1 MHLLKN
7 NKKLITTLLTV
18 ATIFATVCFSISN
31 AFGATNILTVY
42 AGDKKYEIYNF
53 EVTSYNKKQYLKKAD
68 LFIDEIYY
76 DTLISPTNST
86 VKFNKDNILSPFS
99 FTKSKSGK
107 CINRSKLLND
117 ITYSLNN
124 NAKTV
129 NCEFVTV
136 YPTITEDLLKTFTL
150 KRGSFTTYFYTS
162 TPDRKN
168 NISLANSYISGTILD
183 SGEEFSFNKIV
194 GERTKERGFKDAKII
209 QNGEYVDGIGGG
221 ICQVSSTLYNAVLL
235 SNLKVTSCVNHSLLV
250 SYVEPS
256 FDAMVS
262 TYNDL
267 KFVNSTPFPIYIQGI
282 VTNNSITFNIY
293 GEENEYEIK
302 RVSNVVEKIK
312 PESPIYIDSNEL
324 AFGESKVLQFEKE
337 GLKSEGILEY
347 YKNGEKI
354 KNVLIRKDTYK
365 PTQSKI
371 LIGSQNMAS
380 LTIDKEN

>member
-7 NKKLITTLLTV
+7 IKKLIITFLTV
-18 ATIFATVCFSISN
+18 AIIFATVCFSISN
-31 AFGATNILTVY
+31 AFGATNILTIY
-42 AGDKKYEIYNF
+42 AGDKKYEVYDF
-53 EVTSYNKKQYLKKAD
+53 EVTSYNKKQYLKKAN
-68 LFIDEIYY
+68 LVVDEIYY

-86 VKFNKDNILSPFS
+86 VKFNKNNTLSPFS

-107 CINRSKLLND
+107 YINRSKLLSD
-117 ITYSLNN
+117 ITYCLNN
-124 NAKTV
+124 NIQKI
-129 NCEFVTV
+129 NCEFITV
-136 YPTITEDLLKTFTL
+136 NPTISEDLLKSCTL
-150 KRGSFTTYFYTS
+150 KRGSFTTYFYSS
-162 TPDRKN
+162 TPERKS

-235 SNLKVTSCVNHSLLV
+235 SNLKVTSCINHSLLV

-267 KFVNSTPFPIYIQGI
+267 KFINSTPFPIYIQGI
-282 VTNNSITFNIY
+282 VTNNYITFNIY
-293 GEENEYEIK
+293 GKENEYEIK
-302 RVSNVVEKIK
+302 RVSNVIEKIK

-347 YKNGEKI
+347 YKNGERVKTL
-354 KNVLIRKDTYK
+354 LIRKDTYK

-371 LIGSQNMAS
+371 LVGSPS
-380 LTIDKEN
+380 LTGYN